1 MADGD
6 RIPKVL
12 VVDDEPNI
20 RELVEVALKFHGCAV
35 AVSASGKDALH
46 QAEAYEPDL
55 MILDVML
62 PDMDG
67 FEVCRTLRADGNDV
81 PVIFLTARDTTSD
94 TIRGLTL
101 GGDDY
106 VTKPFSVEALVA
118 RVRAVL
124 RRTARAPGG
133 ETQPG
138 GTGALLQVG
147 DLELDEEHWIVRRA
161 GIPVELSPTEFRLLA
176 YLMRNQ
182 GRMLTRQQLLEN
194 VWGWEFAGQSQVVE
208 TYVSYLRR
216 KLDPLGPAAD
226 PHPARCRVQPARA
239 AGSRARE
246 QMRYTR
252 RQPTGRGRLS
262 LRSRLLAG
270 LITITALFLIV
281 MGVVTTVVLGNIE
294 QDQFNTDLGLT
305 VKESLS
311 EIANLQNGYAAAYIN
326 LASRIDRDLVR
337 AVGYRQRPA
346 EPAEQPDRQPAG
358 DGVLRA
364 ESGPDAVHHLPV
376 RRADPDRDLA
386 AGSTSGPPART
397 ACCRPGRTSCWW
409 RARTTR
415 SATRSAG

>member
-35 AVSASGKDALH
+35 AVSATGKDALR
-46 QAEAYEPDL
+46 QVETYQPDL

-67 FEVCRTLRADGNDV
+67 FEVCRTLRSEGNDV

-124 RRTARAPGG
+124 RRTTRMPGG
-133 ETQPG
+133 GGQPG
-138 GTGALLQVG
+138 DALLRVG
-147 DLELDEEHWIVRRA
+147 DLELDEEHWVVRRG
-161 GIPVELSPTEFRLLA
+161 GIQVELSPTEFRLLA

-216 KLDPLGPAAD
+216 KLDPLGP
-226 PHPARCRVQPARA
+226 PLIHTQ
-239 AGSRARE
+239 
-246 QMRYTR
+246 
-252 RQPTGRGRLS
+252 RGVGYS
-262 LRSRLLAG
+262 LRPPPEA
-270 LITITALFLIV
+270 
-281 MGVVTTVVLGNIE
+281 E
-294 QDQFNTDLGLT
+294 
-305 VKESLS
+305 
-311 EIANLQNGYAAAYIN
+311 
-326 LASRIDRDLVR
+326 R
-337 AVGYRQRPA
+337 AIR
-346 EPAEQPDRQPAG
+346 
-358 DGVLRA
+358 
-364 ESGPDAVHHLPV
+364 
-376 RRADPDRDLA
+376 
-386 AGSTSGPPART
+386 
-397 ACCRPGRTSCWW
+397 
-409 RARTTR
+409 
-415 SATRSAG
+415 